1 MSYSYISVP
10 IVTDDPEA
18 QSYVD
23 YALKRLYEKMHWVFD
38 PPPIPDRKFEFED
51 HLVIARTM
59 RQMMDDNN
67 KEKCCCVCSRR
78 RRNIDF
84 VTPLPNLAD
93 IPNLSLLLADGEK
106 TPELPRDAKT
116 IVNFQGEDYC
126 LQRLG
131 LDVPDEGVGG
141 QVKARICKS
150 CINDLNRGRVPKESL
165 VSIDTGSYLDI
176 PSKWTGGHDM
186 YLKPLTH
193 FEENIVAINRSFRCI
208 YMMRAYG
215 GQHGQW
221 HMRGHVIAFQNNDIN
236 DVTRCFPMSFEEIPD
251 NMQAIFISV
260 LTENQSI
267 ADLIKKSP
275 AFRING
281 VNLARWALYLAH
293 MYKDVLGDR
302 VNEKVI
308 HEYRTLEQG
317 QMPSSFVESAHV
329 ARHEA
334 DARVLAEGL
343 MGGKDGRHGY
353 ANAFNDIDADEIVR
367 AGMRPNDFVQPDE
380 SDKGENDVHP
390 PYIE

>member
-1 MSYSYISVP
+1 VP

-176 PSKWTGGHDM
+176 PSKWTGGHDPSPSLT
-186 YLKPLTH
+186 LK
-193 FEENIVAINRSFRCI
+193 
-208 YMMRAYG
+208 
-215 GQHGQW
+215 
-221 HMRGHVIAFQNNDIN
+221 
-236 DVTRCFPMSFEEIPD
+236 
-251 NMQAIFISV
+251 
-260 LTENQSI
+260 
-267 ADLIKKSP
+267 
-275 AFRING
+275 
-281 VNLARWALYLAH
+281 
-293 MYKDVLGDR
+293 
-302 VNEKVI
+302 
-308 HEYRTLEQG
+308 RTLL
-317 QMPSSFVESAHV
+317 PLIDPFVAST
-329 ARHEA
+329 
-334 DARVLAEGL
+334 
-343 MGGKDGRHGY
+343 
-353 ANAFNDIDADEIVR
+353 
-367 AGMRPNDFVQPDE
+367 
-380 SDKGENDVHP
+380 
-390 PYIE
+390 